1 MEHIVNQIILTGNL
15 AGAPRYSHENHGKP
29 FYRCLLEVP
38 RLSGQADLLPL
49 LLPEELRSAAVP
61 GERLRLQ
68 GQLRSYNNR
77 GGQGSRL
84 VLSTHAL
91 ALSPPTGEN
100 RNRILLQGV
109 LCKDPTY
116 RRTPLGRSICDLM
129 LAVSRRYG
137 RADYLPLI
145 AWGQLA
151 SDLSQRRTGDIL
163 ALEGRIQSR
172 LYTKRLETGPEQRTA
187 YEVSVMRL
195 IPGDPAWEE
204 DGPSDGA
211 SPT

>member
-1 MEHIVNQIILTGNL
+1 MTSTATKRSWRVWS
-15 AGAPRYSHENHGKP
+15 RP

-38 RLSGQADLLPL
+38 RLSGQVDLLPL

-187 YEVSVMRL
+187 YEVSVMHL
-195 IPGDPAWEE
+195 IPGDPAWDE
-204 DGPSDGA
+204 DGPSDSS

>member
-1 MEHIVNQIILTGNL
+1 MNDIHRNEAELEGLVQTPP
-15 AGAPRYSHENHGKP
+15 AYSHENHGKP

-38 RLSGQADLLPL
+38 RLSGQVDLLPL

-137 RADYLPLI
+137 RADYLPCI
-145 AWGQLA
+145 AWGGLA
-151 SDLSQRRTGDIL
+151 RRCG
-163 ALEGRIQSR
+163 ALEVGDGVRIEGRLQSR
-172 LYTKRLETGPEQRTA
+172 AYTKVDHGVSEVRTA
-187 YEVSVMRL
+187 YEVSVMKL
-195 IPGDPAWEE
+195 EPVE
-204 DGPSDGA
+204 
-211 SPT
+211 T

>member
-38 RLSGQADLLPL
+38 RLSGQVDLLPL

-187 YEVSVMRL
+187 YEVSVMHL

>member
-1 MEHIVNQIILTGNL
+1 MNEIHRNQAELEGVVQDL
-15 AGAPRYSHENHGKP
+15 PAYSHENHGKP
-29 FYRCLLEVP
+29 FYRCLLSVP

-49 LLPEELRSAAVP
+49 LLPEELQSAAVP

-68 GQLRSYNNR
+68 GQLRSFNNR
-77 GGQGSRL
+77 SGQGSRL

-91 ALSPPTGEN
+91 ALLPPTGEN
-100 RNRILLQGV
+100 GNRILLQGV

-151 SDLSQRRTGDIL
+151 SDLSQRRTGDAL

-172 LYTKRLETGPEQRTA
+172 TYIKRLETGPEQRTA
-187 YEVSVMRL
+187 YEVSVMHL

-204 DGPSDGA
+204 NQPQEGN
-211 SPT
+211 

>member
-1 MEHIVNQIILTGNL
+1 MKTT
-15 AGAPRYSHENHGKP
+15 ASP
-29 FYRCLLEVP
+29 FTAACWRCP

-187 YEVSVMRL
+187 YEVSVMHL

>member
-1 MEHIVNQIILTGNL
+1 
-15 AGAPRYSHENHGKP
+15 
-29 FYRCLLEVP
+29 
-38 RLSGQADLLPL
+38 
-49 LLPEELRSAAVP
+49 
-61 GERLRLQ
+61 
-68 GQLRSYNNR
+68 
-77 GGQGSRL
+77 
-84 VLSTHAL
+84 
-91 ALSPPTGEN
+91 
-100 RNRILLQGV
+100 
-109 LCKDPTY
+109 
-116 RRTPLGRSICDLM
+116 M

>member
-1 MEHIVNQIILTGNL
+1 MNDIHRNEAELEGLVQTPP
-15 AGAPRYSHENHGKP
+15 AYSHENHGKP
-29 FYRCLLEVP
+29 FYRCLL
-38 RLSGQADLLPL
+38 S
-49 LLPEELRSAAVP
+49 EELQSAAVP

-68 GQLRSYNNR
+68 GQLRSFNNR
-77 GGQGSRL
+77 SGQGSRL

-91 ALSPPTGEN
+91 ALLPPTGEN
-100 RNRILLQGV
+100 GNRILLQGV

-151 SDLSQRRTGDIL
+151 SDLSQRRTGDAL

-172 LYTKRLETGPEQRTA
+172 AYIKRLETGPEQRTA
-187 YEVSVMRL
+187 YEVSVMHL

-204 DGPSDGA
+204 NQPQEGA
-211 SPT
+211 

>member
-1 MEHIVNQIILTGNL
+1 MTSTATKRSWRVWSR
-15 AGAPRYSHENHGKP
+15 PRPPIPTKIGKP
-29 FYRCLLEVP
+29 FYRCLLSVP

-49 LLPEELRSAAVP
+49 LLPEELQSAAVP

-68 GQLRSYNNR
+68 GQLRSFNNR
-77 GGQGSRL
+77 SGQGSRL

-91 ALSPPTGEN
+91 ALLPPTGEN
-100 RNRILLQGV
+100 GNRILLQGV

-151 SDLSQRRTGDIL
+151 SDLSQRRTGDAL

-172 LYTKRLETGPEQRTA
+172 TYIKRLETGPEQRTA
-187 YEVSVMRL
+187 YEVSIMHL

-204 DGPSDGA
+204 TQSQEGN
-211 SPT
+211 

>member
-1 MEHIVNQIILTGNL
+1 M
-15 AGAPRYSHENHGKP
+15 
-29 FYRCLLEVP
+29 
-38 RLSGQADLLPL
+38 DLLPL

-187 YEVSVMRL
+187 YEVSVMHL
-195 IPGDPAWEE
+195 IPGDPAWDE
-204 DGPSDGA
+204 DGPSDSS

>member
-61 GERLRLQ
+61 GERLRVR

-77 GGQGSRL
+77 SGQGSRL
-84 VLSTHAL
+84 VLSTYV
-91 ALSPPTGEN
+91 LSAEEPAGESC
-100 RNRILLQGV
+100 NRITLGGV
-109 LCKDPTY
+109 LCKAPIY

-204 DGPSDGA
+204 DGPSHGA